1 MGMIY
6 TYNEL
11 QKKLGYYQLFKEAID
26 NGKYFKVGRGIYSD
40 QDTKLNELEAIF
52 AIYPNAVLTLESAF
66 SFYDLSDYVPAKYTI
81 ATSQK
86 AHKIINNK
94 IQQLYYSDGLLDIG
108 KTKIKTQFGYI
119 NVYDKERM
127 LIELFRLKHKLP
139 FTYYK
144 EVVNSYRELVKD
156 NGLNI
161 NKLVKYCHMFRSGQ
175 SILSRIQE
183 VVF

>member
-1 MGMIY
+1 MIY
-6 TYNEL
+6 SYSEL
-11 QKKLGYYQLFKEAID
+11 SKIIGDYRQIKKAI
-26 NGKYFKVGRGIYSD
+26 NGGEYFKVARGYYSD
-40 QDTKLNELEAIF
+40 QDTKLNELESIF
-52 AIYPNAVLTLESAF
+52 ATHPNAVLTLESAF
-66 SFYDLSDYVPAKYTI
+66 SFYDLSDYVPEKYAI

-94 IQQLYYSDGLLDIG
+94 IQQLYYSDSLLDIG
-108 KTKIKTQFGYI
+108 KTKVKTQFGYI

-161 NKLVKYCHMFRSGQ
+161 NKLVKYCHMFSSGQ

>member
-1 MGMIY
+1 MIY

-11 QKKLGYYQLFKEAID
+11 QKKLGYYQLFKEAIN

-40 QDTKLNELEAIF
+40 QDTKLNELETIF

-66 SFYDLSDYVPAKYTI
+66 SFYDLSDYVPEKYII

-86 AHKIINNK
+86 AHRIINDK
-94 IQQLYYSDGLLDIG
+94 VQQLYYSDNLLNIG
-108 KTKIKTQFGYI
+108 KTRVKTQFGYI

-127 LIELFRLKHKLP
+127 LIELFRLKHKLSISH
-139 FTYYK
+139 YK
-144 EVVNSYRELVKD
+144 ELVNSYRELVKD
-156 NGLNI
+156 NKLNI
-161 NKLVKYCHMFRSGQ
+161 NKLVKYCRLFNSGS

-183 VVF
+183 VIF

>member
-1 MGMIY
+1 MIY
-6 TYNEL
+6 TYSEL
-11 QKKLGYYQLFKEAID
+11 QKKLGYYQLFKEAI
-26 NGKYFKVGRGIYSD
+26 NGGKYFKVGRGIYSD
-40 QDTKLNELEAIF
+40 QETNLNERELIF
-52 AIYPNAVLTLESAF
+52 ATYPNAVLTLESAF
-66 SFYDLSDYVPAKYTI
+66 SFYDLSDYVPVKYVI

-86 AHKIINNK
+86 AHKIINDK
-94 IQQLYYSDGLLDIG
+94 VQQLYYSDNLLDIG
-108 KTKIKTQFGYI
+108 KTRVKTQFGYI

-144 EVVNSYRELVKD
+144 EVVNSYRELFKD

-161 NKLVKYCHMFRSGQ
+161 NKLVKYCHMFSSGQ